1 MENSIKEYYNQ
12 QARRF
17 LVEMKIEEMMMNG
30 VPQTVEQLIEKAS
43 DDAKKQYMTRVWSMT
58 KDQIFHELMRVQGE
72 ASKLLMQAQAE
83 IERLRNLTDP
93 EDGDAIH

>member
-1 MENSIKEYYNQ
+1 MENSIKHYNQ
-12 QARRF
+12 MARQV
-17 LVEMKIEEMMMNG
+17 LAEMKIEEMMMNG

-72 ASKLLMQAQAE
+72 ASKLLMQAQTE

-93 EDGDAIH
+93 EDGNAIH

>member
-1 MENSIKEYYNQ
+1 MAKRILAEI
-12 QARRF
+12 R
-17 LVEMKIEEMMMNG
+17 IEEMMMNG
-30 VPQTVEQLIEKAS
+30 IAQSVEELIEKAS